1 MSQNSFKRII
11 LPVDGSI
18 SSMNA
23 AKKSIFLSKK
33 LDIPLLSIYVV
44 EKRRLLKFTS
54 STEYN
59 RWKRETEEEAQKNLN
74 RIEKLASERN
84 VDVKTMVLH
93 GAPSEEI
100 IKQVNKNDLIV
111 MGSKG
116 HSSLDRILLGSVSE
130 TVIHHADSTV
140 MIVK

>member
-1 MSQNSFKRII
+1 
-11 LPVDGSI
+11 
-18 SSMNA
+18 MNA
-23 AKKSIFLSKK
+23 AKKSIILSKK
-33 LDIPLLSIYVV
+33 FDIPLLSIYVV
-44 EKRRLLKFTS
+44 EQRRLLKFTS

-59 RWKRETEEEAQKNLN
+59 NWKRETEEEAQKILN
-74 RIEKLASERN
+74 QMEELASEEN

-93 GAPSEEI
+93 GDPSEEI